1 MISRTHKKLGL
12 IVPSLNSVMEYEIQR
27 MASGAMSLHTTRVS
41 AHWNG
46 SAATVGTKEN
56 LLWMDSQ
63 VPAAAKLLAHA
74 AVDVICYGC
83 TGGGVINGVGADE
96 RLCSA
101 IERATGVRATV
112 TIRSVVAAL
121 RELGARTIS
130 VASPYEAWLNESLRD
145 FLEASGFKVAA
156 ILGFGGATNR
166 KISFEEAA
174 RISAKDVAQLAISV
188 DRPESDAI
196 FISCTNFPTLE
207 VVQSLEAKLGKP
219 VITSTTASMWE
230 MLRMVGDAR
239 DIPGAGRLF
248 ARPHI
253 TA

>member
-1 MISRTHKKLGL
+1 MTGTHKKLGL

-27 MASGAMSLHTTRVS
+27 MTRGAMSLHTMRVS

-46 SAATVGTKEN
+46 TSATVGTREN

-63 VPAAAKLLAHA
+63 VPDAAKLLGHA
-74 AVDVICYGC
+74 GVDVICYGC
-83 TGGGVINGVGADE
+83 TGGGVIDGPGADE

-101 IERATGVRATV
+101 VTRVTGIPATV

-121 RELGARTIS
+121 RELGARTIG
-130 VASPYEAWLNESLRD
+130 VASPYEPWLNESLRA
-145 FLEASGFKVAA
+145 FLEASDFKVAA

-166 KISFEEAA
+166 KITFEEAA
-174 RISAKDVAQLAISV
+174 RISAEDVAQLAIRV

-196 FISCTNFPTLE
+196 FVSCTNFPTLE
-207 VVQSLEAKLGKP
+207 VVQSLEERLGKP

-230 MLRMVGDAR
+230 MLRMVGDRR
-239 DIPGAGRLF
+239 DVPGAGRLF
-248 ARPHI
+248 AQPLL